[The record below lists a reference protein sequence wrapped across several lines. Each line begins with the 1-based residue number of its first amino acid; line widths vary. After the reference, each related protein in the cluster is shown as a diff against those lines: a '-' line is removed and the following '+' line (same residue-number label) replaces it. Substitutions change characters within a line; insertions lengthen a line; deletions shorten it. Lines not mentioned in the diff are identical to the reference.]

1 VEASKISSGNITL
14 NLEVLDLGELL
25 QQTIGELSEKL
36 EAAKLSVVAEIDEK
50 PSLIYADSRRMWR
63 VMENLFNNICKYAME
78 GTRVYAE
85 VKVTD
90 NARVLLQI
98 KNVSKAQ
105 MNIHADELTE
115 RVIRGDSSRSTEGSG
130 LGLYIAKS
138 LTNVLGG
145 NFEIQLDADLFKVN
159 IDFPLYQQEKKE

>member
-1 VEASKISSGNITL
+1 
-14 NLEVLDLGELL
+14 
-25 QQTIGELSEKL
+25 
-36 EAAKLSVVAEIDEK
+36 
-50 PSLIYADSRRMWR
+50 
-63 VMENLFNNICKYAME
+63 MENLFNNICKYAME

-85 VKVTD
+85 VQVEEETVT
-90 NARVLLQI
+90 LQI

-115 RVIRGDSSRSTEGSG
+115 RFIRGDSSRSTEGSG

-145 NFEIQLDADLFKVN
+145 TFEIQLDGDLFKVYLT
-159 IDFPLYQQEKKE
+159 FPLYVPEMEKPEEKEPAKEALNAQPEKAGKADRKTKEKEPEAPVKETSDPEEKSKES